1 MRVRVAARESG
12 QNLLRSRPPRFR
24 YRTGEPAR
32 DKKNRERTA
41 LRAAAQRLRQTVT
54 RPRLRRPAGKS
65 DPSGVLSAWEGRVR
79 SLATQTTAPYRLAK
93 SLTNVLASS
102 IE

>member
-12 QNLLRSRPPRFR
+12 QNLPRSRPPRFL

-32 DKKNRERTA
+32 DKKNRERTVLQA
-41 LRAAAQRLRQTVT
+41 GAQKLHQTAT
-54 RPRLRRPAGKS
+54 RPRLRRASGKS

-79 SLATQTTAPYRLAK
+79 PLARQTTAPYRLVK